1 MGELSGFS
9 ERAKGVAI
17 FQPLLELKNLRK
29 YEDFDLFSLGF
40 SILLFIMESMLY
52 NRERCGYPEL
62 SAFLREQVS
71 IIYRKILSEEES
83 LELARFL
90 MDHLRNNGSP
100 WCFEYLDLEDGKTKK
115 YRFHLIG
122 LADYDHGSHGG
133 RDLHFKLTDEGLDL
147 IFKTKEI
154 YKELRISISQLYFR
168 QQIERGVFDKALET
182 VRELYTQVRS
192 RMDEMEKF
200 RRRMVMN
207 IGGVLTEDYQKQVK
221 EIYNQLE
228 REQEVF
234 QALSE
239 LVKEKKE
246 AYLYERLEEIEEKN
260 LDQLIE
266 ISNMLDIVINE
277 HSKLF
282 GIKLRTDEQFRKALV
297 ESIKN
302 FIQSKIDFRKEVLE
316 KVIASETRGD
326 DLRKF
331 LQPLLTP
338 ARFLSFNPMR
348 IFIPQKLQREREGF
362 KEEEL
367 PLDQSFEMELERELK
382 RKKERDRRFR
392 EYIEV
397 IFEPLRSKNDYT
409 LKEVLEGL
417 PQQKREEFSNRAE
430 FYSFLVGLHQLS
442 PVELRV
448 DPEIRGKIFDSEDNL
463 PFLLLEYF
471 ENQKLDSEK
480 RFLEVQA
487 TCEELSFENGCVVT
501 NYCFHV
507 IEGDELNVR

>member
-9 ERAKGVAI
+9 DRVKGVAI

-71 IIYRKILSEEES
+71 INYRKILSEEES

-90 MDHLRNNGSP
+90 MDHLRNSGSP
-100 WCFEYLDLEDGKTKK
+100 WCFEYLDLEDGKPKK

-122 LADYDHGSHGG
+122 LADYDHGPHGD
-133 RDLHFKLTDEGLDL
+133 RDIYFKLTDEGLDL

-182 VRELYTQVRS
+182 VRELFTQVRS

-207 IGGVLTEDYQKQVK
+207 IGGVFTEEYQKQVK

-234 QALSE
+234 QSLSE

-282 GIKLRTDEQFRKALV
+282 GIKLRTDEQFRKALA
-297 ESIKN
+297 ESIQN
-302 FIQSKIDFRKEVLE
+302 FIQSKIDFRKEILE

-326 DLRKF
+326 DLRRL

-338 ARFLSFNPMR
+338 ARFLGFNPMR
-348 IFIPQKLQREREGF
+348 IFIPQRLQQKREGF
-362 KEEEL
+362 SEEEL
-367 PLDQSFEMELERELK
+367 PVDQSFAMELERELK
-382 RKKERDRRFR
+382 RKRERDRRFR

-397 IFEPLRSKNDYT
+397 VFEPLKSRNNYI
-409 LKEVLEGL
+409 LKRFWKV
-417 PQQKREEFSNRAE
+417 
-430 FYSFLVGLHQLS
+430 FLS
-442 PVELRV
+442 R
-448 DPEIRGKIFDSEDNL
+448 RGKSL
-463 PFLLLEYF
+463 
-471 ENQKLDSEK
+471 
-480 RFLEVQA
+480 V
-487 TCEELSFENGCVVT
+487 TELSFTVFLLVCT
-501 NYCFHV
+501 NSR
-507 IEGDELNVR
+507 LWS